1 MRAKTALILIILV
14 GLSAC
19 SGGDDSPGASGAT
32 DPTGTDGQAS
42 EDLGAALGAGA
53 GGGTLIFDGTEHP
66 IESVVCQ
73 LGDRV
78 DVGTVG
84 EDFRVFVTSSSGG
97 GFDVQVLDP
106 TPVQWFAENDTVE
119 VSGSHLTSDGDTY
132 FNNQTDAKVE
142 ASFDIQCP

>member
-1 MRAKTALILIILV
+1 MRARTALILMILV

-19 SGGDDSPGASGAT
+19 SGGAGSPGASDAT
-32 DPTGTDGQAS
+32 DPTGTDSQS
-42 EDLGAALGAGA
+42 TEDFGAALGAGA

-84 EDFRVFVTSSSGG
+84 DGFRVFVTSSSGG
-97 GFDVQVLDP
+97 GFDVQVLDS
-106 TPVQWFAENDTVE
+106 TTVQWFAENDTVE
-119 VSGSHLTSDGDTY
+119 VSGSNLTSGADTY

-142 ASFDIQCP
+142 ASFEIHCP